1 MIGKVKSLLPWIAV
15 LSALAAVILILLGII
30 PQRRQMLTDSG
41 ASRPIAEAAVEQ
53 ITSLLPASLD
63 DTHFRRSLEALPGK
77 AYISSVWLFTADG
90 RIVSSVGMMVPR
102 EGTAAE
108 HATAETRR
116 LLETL
121 PQDALTGEQRTL
133 LLVASAIQSEGEHND
148 VLRHLVREIRSPDGI
163 LLGWVG
169 VAYDISPAIGVPD
182 TVWIASLLAWLFFVG
197 VYWLSLP
204 LWVWLDAR
212 QRNERA
218 GVWAM
223 FVLIGNLVALMAYV
237 LTRPKSA

>member
-1 MIGKVKSLLPWIAV
+1 MTGKVKSLLPWIAV
-15 LSALAAVILILLGII
+15 LSALAAAILILIGI
-30 PQRRQMLTDSG
+30 PQRQQMLIDSG
-41 ASRPIAEAAVEQ
+41 VTRPAAEAAVEQ
-53 ITSLLPASLD
+53 IIALPPDSLD
-63 DTHFRRSLEALPGK
+63 DANFRRSLEALPGK
-77 AYISSVWLFTADG
+77 AYIASVWLFASDG
-90 RIVSSVGMMVPR
+90 RIVSSAGMMMPR

-108 HATAETRR
+108 HATIETRR

-121 PQDALTGEQRTL
+121 PQNALTGEQRTM

-163 LLGWVG
+163 LQGWIG
-169 VAYDISPAIGVPD
+169 VAYDVSPAIGVPD

-212 QRNERA
+212 QRGERA

-237 LTRPKSA
+237 LTRPKST